1 MIFEHS
7 DYRTFLRQ
15 ALAEKSKQQEGYSL
29 RAFAEKLRISNSYLS
44 EVMNGKKALS
54 VDLAFKVAL
63 KLNLT
68 DLETQ
73 YFCLLVQLTQEEDPV
88 YREEFQKR
96 LNGLNPKRKT
106 HDLSVD
112 LFKIISEWY
121 HLPILEMTYLPGFRA
136 TPEYLT
142 RKLGISKSEA
152 ELALKRLFRVELLEK
167 DEKANVKKAHNYI
180 LTESSV
186 PNSAFKNYHK
196 QILGKAMESIDE
208 QSPKERMSATDVLAI
223 DSKYLPEVDRLSQE
237 FSAAIMRLAEK
248 SKIKD
253 SVYALSVHFF
263 NLTKKQEKE
272 SWKEIYLSAL

>member
-121 HLPILEMTYLPGFRA
+121 HLPILEMTYLPSFRA
-136 TPEYLT
+136 TPEYVT

-152 ELALKRLFRVELLEK
+152 ELAIKRLFRVELLEK
-167 DEKANVKKAHNYI
+167 DEKSDGKSQVKKAHNYL
-180 LTESSV
+180 LTESAV
-186 PNSAFKNYHK
+186 PNSAFKQYHK
-196 QILGKAMESIDE
+196 QMLAKAVESIDE
-208 QSPKERMSATDVLAI
+208 QTPKERMSATDVLAL

-237 FSAAIMRLAEK
+237 FSAAVMRLAEK
-248 SKIKD
+248 SKVKD

-272 SWKEIYLSAL
+272 S

>member
-1 MIFEHS
+1 
-7 DYRTFLRQ
+7 
-15 ALAEKSKQQEGYSL
+15 
-29 RAFAEKLRISNSYLS
+29 
-44 EVMNGKKALS
+44 

-121 HLPILEMTYLPGFRA
+121 HLPILEMTYLPSFRA
-136 TPEYLT
+136 TPEYVT

-167 DEKANVKKAHNYI
+167 DEKSDGKSQVKKAHNYL
-180 LTESSV
+180 LTESAV
-186 PNSAFKNYHK
+186 PNSAFKQYHK
-196 QILGKAMESIDE
+196 QMLAKAVESIDE
-208 QSPKERMSATDVLAI
+208 QTPKERMSATDVLAL

-237 FSAAIMRLAEK
+237 FSAAVMRLAEK
-248 SKIKD
+248 SKVKD

-272 SWKEIYLSAL
+272 S